1 MARRVGY
8 AAGRLWAAKG
18 VAPMDPLIW
27 EWVSLLVRWLHVI
40 AGIAW
45 IGSSFYFIHLDASL
59 KRHEGLPAGVSG
71 EAWQVHGGGFYR
83 MQKYGVA
90 PAELP
95 AELTWFKWE
104 AYATWLSGFA
114 LLVVM
119 YYLGAE
125 IFLIDRGRLDL
136 PVWAAIAIS
145 AGSLVLGWLA
155 YDALCKSR
163 LGLHDGRLAVILF
176 VALVAAAWAYDQVF
190 TGRAAYLHAGAL
202 IGTMMVANVFFIIIP
217 NQKVV
222 VADLIAGRSPD
233 PALGRQAKQRSLHNN
248 YLTLPVV
255 FTMISNHYPMTFASR
270 WSWLIFAG
278 VLLVGG
284 LVRHF
289 YNLRH
294 AGRRPQW
301 WLWPAATAVT
311 VLLVTIT
318 LQRPGVVA
326 EGEAAVSFAQIRP
339 VLEQRCTVCHAA
351 RPSFAGFQA
360 PPGGVALETP
370 EEIARQAELIHTQA
384 VLTHAMPP
392 GNLTGITDEERR
404 LLAAWHAAG
413 APLE

>member
-1 MARRVGY
+1 ME
-8 AAGRLWAAKG
+8 
-18 VAPMDPLIW
+18 PLIW
-27 EWVSLLVRWLHVI
+27 DWVSLLVRWLHVI

-59 KRHEGLPAGVSG
+59 KRHGGLPEGVSG

-83 MQKYGVA
+83 MQKYAVA
-90 PAELP
+90 PAGLP

-104 AYATWLSGFA
+104 AYTTWLSGFA
-114 LLVVM
+114 LLAVV
-119 YYLGAE
+119 YYIGAE
-125 IFLIDRGRLDL
+125 IFLIDRARLDL
-136 PVWAAIAIS
+136 PVWAAIALS
-145 AGSLVLGWLA
+145 AGSLAGGWLA

-163 LGLHDGRLAVILF
+163 LGEDDGRLAAILF
-176 VALVAAAWAYDQVF
+176 VALVASAWAYDQAF
-190 TGRAAYLHAGAL
+190 AGRAAYLHAGAL
-202 IGTMMVANVFFIIIP
+202 IGTLMVANVFFIIIP

-301 WLWPAATAVT
+301 WLWPAAAAVT
-311 VLLVTIT
+311 VVLVALT
-318 LQRPGVVA
+318 LPRPTLVA
-326 EGEAAVSFAQIRP
+326 EGEAALVTLAEIRP

-351 RPSFAGFQA
+351 RPTFAGFA
-360 PPGGVALETP
+360 GPPGGVVLETP
-370 EEIARQAELIHTQA
+370 EDIARQAEKIHAQA
-384 VLTHAMPP
+384 VLTTAMPP
-392 GNLTGITDEERR
+392 GNLTGITEEERR

-413 APLE
+413 SPAE